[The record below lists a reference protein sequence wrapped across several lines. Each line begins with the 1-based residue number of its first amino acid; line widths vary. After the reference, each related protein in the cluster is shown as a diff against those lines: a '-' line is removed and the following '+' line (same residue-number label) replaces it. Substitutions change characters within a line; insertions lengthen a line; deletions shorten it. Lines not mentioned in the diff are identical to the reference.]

1 MFRSRRDRSSALC
14 SDARLLLGNLAPL
27 TGMEEPTRSRS
38 VKRQSRQRYLKKHW
52 GQKLMWTSKKST
64 DILEVVK
71 VLMCAS
77 KIWDLFL
84 ETDSKDEGHLLHFCR
99 VYVGG
104 GHKASRASL

>member
-1 MFRSRRDRSSALC
+1 MCTSKKKAVFLDTVCNLMCTSR
-14 SDARLLLGNLAPL
+14 
-27 TGMEEPTRSRS
+27 
-38 VKRQSRQRYLKKHW
+38 KRGLFLEA
-52 GQKLMWTSKKST
+52 GGILMCTSKKST

-84 ETDSKDEGHLLHFCR
+84 ETDSKDEGHFLHFCG